1 MPYDDQLF
9 NLMLG
14 EFPANFID
22 RNGFGIEP
30 PHNPINN
37 YTTQEFNAIR
47 SNVIKTNNDSQLST
61 LLRFHVEQHKIK
73 RLEFCN
79 SIKNEYGDAEKE
91 IRARHDELELL
102 RLCGFD
108 KNIDGLINEDDEL
121 IMNEGKMVKEGMN
134 NQLETGNV
142 AEILEHDKKIYD
154 EYCSKYEMFYNQLQ
168 LDHELIKVSQ
178 QRQYERLKK
187 LHSFVLGK
195 VEATQSTSPVTS
207 ISDNSL
213 CIKSINEKGNQQNS
227 IAEQPLKT
235 LVDQNNDTLIKD
247 DDSTQPDTLSKQ
259 FKAFKFQQKKFTA
272 NKDILSMECVSEK
285 QPTQSSTLSSSS
297 QSNQLDVDDKT
308 DQDDDYDDDDND
320 DPLPSPDKDKIS
332 NFDDKHLPTSP
343 SSSTSWGDRSKY
355 SYNYIP
361 RSKPIMEDPDDY
373 SINNYRRST
382 IKPRPYRKLR
392 PYDNRY
398 HRVSQP
404 FHNEIKSFNPNTY
417 SHKVWKNDYTP
428 PKFPERYPRN
438 KDSTSIG
445 DSSTQHMDRYSSSSS
460 FINNHE
466 TTQHTDRFSS
476 ASSSFINNSETT
488 QHTDRFSSA
497 SSSFINTHETTQH
510 TDRFS
515 SASSSF
521 INNPETTLPESPQ
534 QSSNNHNHIPIPKTR
549 SSTEVDPMELGNSQQ
564 ITTTVATSSI
574 SSTLTNPSTTTSNN
588 NTDKK
593 QFSLDMLSCIPLD
606 AMSLLDDKMSI
617 NDDNGDNRLNT
628 IQKNSMDSKFSKY
641 MSYDDQ
647 YKHDYKSRS
656 DIGIYNNNNNY
667 NNYRKYK
674 YEDTRPI
681 DDYRMHKPGSFIQTR
696 RYSHFPRDKYKN
708 LGNRFYEEH
717 NRRIDNNDHSI
728 YHHESYQR
736 DIEYQKNSRY
746 HYHHH
751 HHHHHHQRNMEYL
764 RDDKHLRN
772 DSYDNFNNGEK
783 RVSIQQDYPPP
794 RHDRHDS
801 HHMASDLK
809 GNFEINR
816 YHHSQLHRVYNQ
828 SNKYFHNPKPYY
840 GHRGYQNPRM
850 KYSRPY

>member
-1 MPYDDQLF
+1 MEKLISDDQLF

-91 IRARHDELELL
+91 IKARHDELELL

-108 KNIDGLINEDDEL
+108 KNIDGLINDDDEL

-134 NQLETGNV
+134 NQQETGNV

-213 CIKSINEKGNQQNS
+213 CMKSINEKGNQQNS

-247 DDSTQPDTLSKQ
+247 DDSAQPDTLSKQ

-285 QPTQSSTLSSSS
+285 QTTQSSTF
-297 QSNQLDVDDKT
+297 
-308 DQDDDYDDDDND
+308 
-320 DPLPSPDKDKIS
+320 PDKDKTS

-343 SSSTSWGDRSKY
+343 SSSTSWGGRSKY
-355 SYNYIP
+355 SYSYIP
-361 RSKPIMEDPDDY
+361 RSKPIMEKPADY
-373 SINNYRRST
+373 SIHNFRRS

-398 HRVSQP
+398 HRVFQP
-404 FHNEIKSFNPNTY
+404 FRSEIKSFNPTY
-417 SHKVWKNDYTP
+417 SHKVWKNDYTSS
-428 PKFPERYPRN
+428 KFSERYPRD

-445 DSSTQHMDRYSSSSS
+445 DSSTQHMDRFSSSSS

-476 ASSSFINNSETT
+476 ASSSFINNPES
-488 QHTDRFSSA
+488 
-497 SSSFINTHETTQH
+497 TQH

-521 INNPETTLPESPQ
+521 INNPESTQHTDRFSSASSSFINNPESTLPESPKH
-534 QSSNNHNHIPIPKTR
+534 SSNNHNHIPIPKTR

-574 SSTLTNPSTTTSNN
+574 SSTLTNPSTTSNN

-593 QFSLDMLSCIPLD
+593 QFSLDIISYIPSD

-647 YKHDYKSRS
+647 YKHDYK
-656 DIGIYNNNNNY
+656 
-667 NNYRKYK
+667 
-674 YEDTRPI
+674 PI
-681 DDYRMHKPGSFIQTR
+681 DDYRVHKPGSFIQAR
-696 RYSHFPRDKYKN
+696 RYN
-708 LGNRFYEEH
+708 
-717 NRRIDNNDHSI
+717 
-728 YHHESYQR
+728 
-736 DIEYQKNSRY
+736 
-746 HYHHH
+746 
-751 HHHHHHQRNMEYL
+751 
-764 RDDKHLRN
+764 DKHLRN

-816 YHHSQLHRVYNQ
+816 YHSQLHRVYN
-828 SNKYFHNPKPYY
+828 PKDI
-840 GHRGYQNPRM
+840 
-850 KYSRPY
+850 KILE

>member
-1 MPYDDQLF
+1 MEKLISDDQLF

-91 IRARHDELELL
+91 IKARHDELELL

-108 KNIDGLINEDDEL
+108 KNIDGLINDDDEL
-121 IMNEGKMVKEGMN
+121 IMNEGKM
-134 NQLETGNV
+134 
-142 AEILEHDKKIYD
+142 
-154 EYCSKYEMFYNQLQ
+154 NQLQ

-213 CIKSINEKGNQQNS
+213 CMKSINEKGNQQNS

-247 DDSTQPDTLSKQ
+247 DDSAQPDTLSKQ

-285 QPTQSSTLSSSS
+285 QTTQSSTLSNSS
-297 QSNQLDVDDKT
+297 QSNQLDVDDKIE
-308 DQDDDYDDDDND
+308 QDDDYDDYDDND
-320 DPLPSPDKDKIS
+320 DPLPSPDKDKTS

-343 SSSTSWGDRSKY
+343 SSSTSWGGRSKY
-355 SYNYIP
+355 SYSYIP
-361 RSKPIMEDPDDY
+361 RSKPIMEKPADY
-373 SINNYRRST
+373 SIHNFRRS

-392 PYDNRY
+392 SYDNRY
-398 HRVSQP
+398 HRVFQP
-404 FHNEIKSFNPNTY
+404 FRSEIKSFNPTY
-417 SHKVWKNDYTP
+417 SHKVWKNDYTSS
-428 PKFPERYPRN
+428 KFSERYPRD

-445 DSSTQHMDRYSSSSS
+445 DSSTQHMDRFSSSSS

-476 ASSSFINNSETT
+476 ASSSFINNPES
-488 QHTDRFSSA
+488 
-497 SSSFINTHETTQH
+497 TQH

-521 INNPETTLPESPQ
+521 INNPESTQHTDRFSSVSSSFINNPESTLPESPKH
-534 QSSNNHNHIPIPKTR
+534 SSNNHNHIPIPKTR

-574 SSTLTNPSTTTSNN
+574 SSTLTNPSTTSNN

-593 QFSLDMLSCIPLD
+593 QFSLDIISYIPSD

-647 YKHDYKSRS
+647 YKHDYKSRNN
-656 DIGIYNNNNNY
+656 IGIYNNNNYNY
-667 NNYRKYK
+667 SRKYK

-681 DDYRMHKPGSFIQTR
+681 DDYRVHKPGSFIQAR
-696 RYSHFPRDKYKN
+696 RYSYFPRDKYKN
-708 LGNRFYEEH
+708 MGNRFYEEH
-717 NRRIDNNDHSI
+717 NRRLDNNDHPI
-728 YHHESYQR
+728 YHHENYQR
-736 DIEYQKNSRY
+736 DIEYQRNSRY
-746 HYHHH
+746 H

-816 YHHSQLHRVYNQ
+816 YHSQLHRVYNP

>member
-1 MPYDDQLF
+1 
-9 NLMLG
+9 
-14 EFPANFID
+14 
-22 RNGFGIEP
+22 
-30 PHNPINN
+30 
-37 YTTQEFNAIR
+37 
-47 SNVIKTNNDSQLST
+47 
-61 LLRFHVEQHKIK
+61 
-73 RLEFCN
+73 
-79 SIKNEYGDAEKE
+79 
-91 IRARHDELELL
+91 
-102 RLCGFD
+102 
-108 KNIDGLINEDDEL
+108 
-121 IMNEGKMVKEGMN
+121 
-134 NQLETGNV
+134 
-142 AEILEHDKKIYD
+142 
-154 EYCSKYEMFYNQLQ
+154 
-168 LDHELIKVSQ
+168 SQ

-285 QPTQSSTLSSSS
+285 QPTQSSTF
-297 QSNQLDVDDKT
+297 
-308 DQDDDYDDDDND
+308 
-320 DPLPSPDKDKIS
+320 PDKDKIS

-647 YKHDYKSRS
+647 YKHDYKSR
-656 DIGIYNNNNNY
+656 N
-667 NNYRKYK
+667 
-674 YEDTRPI
+674 
-681 DDYRMHKPGSFIQTR
+681 DYRMHKPGSFIQTR

-728 YHHESYQR
+728 YHHE
-736 DIEYQKNSRY
+736 N
-746 HYHHH
+746 
-751 HHHHHHQRNMEYL
+751 
-764 RDDKHLRN
+764 DKHLRN

-850 KYSRPY
+850 KYSPPELAIHADF